1 MGKKFLEFLSKKKTL
16 LFLIMCLMV
25 HAFNA
30 GLFYF
35 LGLYPFTVLNVFST
49 VFYALVLLSF
59 KKHTDFYLIFT
70 YFEIVTFSFISE
82 LFSGGAFSYI
92 FYVIGMV
99 AVVFYLLPAKI
110 RMKHLFQS
118 IGIVYALV
126 IYYIHMKNI
135 CLFPEY
141 KAVIQDC
148 AQEIGFLNL
157 CITLFT
163 LFYISNL
170 YMLELNTA
178 TEKLNYFSNH
188 DLLTGLFNRRFFE
201 YIMKRNKSE
210 NENEYTIAI
219 FDIDDFKK
227 VNDTYGHEAG
237 DCVLKAVS
245 NLIEENS
252 KDDYIAVRWGG
263 EEFILYM
270 PQTNADRAYDILTE
284 LSRKISFTNVDFDDQ
299 KLSVTVTV
307 GMCTGNDLTAYES
320 VIRRADDKLYYG
332 KRNGKNCVVK

>member
-1 MGKKFLEFLSKKKTL
+1 
-16 LFLIMCLMV
+16 
-25 HAFNA
+25 
-30 GLFYF
+30 
-35 LGLYPFTVLNVFST
+35 
-49 VFYALVLLSF
+49 
-59 KKHTDFYLIFT
+59 
-70 YFEIVTFSFISE
+70 
-82 LFSGGAFSYI
+82 
-92 FYVIGMV
+92 MV

-135 CLFPEY
+135 CIFPEY

-157 CITLFT
+157 CITRFT
-163 LFYISNL
+163 LCYISNL

-284 LSRKISFTNVDFDDQ
+284 LSRKISFTTVDFDDQ